1 MFRADKSRI
10 YAVMRCNNINND
22 KAAIIEGI
30 ETFCGYADESVIT
43 FIFLLLL
50 KAILVIPSSPLF
62 SLINQRFVIHFISA
76 VLLIG

>member
-1 MFRADKSRI
+1 VPA
-10 YAVMRCNNINND
+10 CNIINND
-22 KAAIIEGI
+22 KAVKIKGTVA
-30 ETFCGYADESVIT
+30 FCGYADESAIA

-62 SLINQRFVIHFISA
+62 SLINQRFVIHFTRA

>member
-1 MFRADKSRI
+1 MG
-10 YAVMRCNNINND
+10 CNLINNEN
-22 KAAIIEGI
+22 AAIIEGI
-30 ETFCGYADESVIT
+30 VTFCGYADESAIA

-62 SLINQRFVIHFISA
+62 SLINQRFVIHFTRA

>member
-1 MFRADKSRI
+1 MG
-10 YAVMRCNNINND
+10 CNIINNR
-22 KAAIIEGI
+22 KAAIIERI
-30 ETFCGYADESVIT
+30 VTFCGYADESEIT

-62 SLINQRFVIHFISA
+62 SLINQRFVIHFSCA

>member
-1 MFRADKSRI
+1 MFKQIKRHTLTVPA
-10 YAVMRCNNINND
+10 CNIINND
-22 KAAIIEGI
+22 KAVKIKGTV
-30 ETFCGYADESVIT
+30 TFCGYADESAIA

-62 SLINQRFVIHFISA
+62 SLINQRFVIHFTRA

>member
-1 MFRADKSRI
+1 MTCNIIKTDKV
-10 YAVMRCNNINND
+10 AKV
-22 KAAIIEGI
+22 EGI
-30 ETFCGYADESVIT
+30 ATFCGYAYESEMT

-62 SLINQRFVIHFISA
+62 SLINQRFVIQFICA